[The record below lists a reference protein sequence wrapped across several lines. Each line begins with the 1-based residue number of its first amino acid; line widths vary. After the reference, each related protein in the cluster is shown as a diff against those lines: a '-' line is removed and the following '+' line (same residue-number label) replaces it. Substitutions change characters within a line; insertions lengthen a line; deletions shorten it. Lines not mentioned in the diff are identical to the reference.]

1 MPVIRTLW
9 INSGYRHLEKESLPN
24 NTVLKIITD
33 IWMKRQLIEVIALG
47 QVELK
52 INIMSAEIPE
62 VAQGQGLNRPYLHSG
77 HVVCIR

>member
-1 MPVIRTLW
+1 M
-9 INSGYRHLEKESLPN
+9 
-24 NTVLKIITD
+24 KISTD

-62 VAQGQGLNRPYLHSG
+62 VAQGQGLNRPYLRSG